1 MTSLQKYH
9 TSESCFNNVMSIAG
23 LFGKLWFVVH
33 PANSAVIPTQKI
45 VIKEFVVNSGK
56 ISTKLAPQKENNLK
70 ILVNQLFSR

>member
-33 PANSAVIPTQKI
+33 PANSVVIPTQKN
-45 VIKEFVVNSGK
+45 VIKKFWKDFNKTGT
-56 ISTKLAPQKENNLK
+56 TKRK
-70 ILVNQLFSR
+70 